1 MSENAKKRQSKTKYK
16 ILSDVLVDD
25 IHKGNLLP
33 GDRLPSEDK
42 LVTALGYSLGTVQRA
57 LRHLAELGVVER
69 IHGSGTFVAGARA
82 PEEHLRHFRFQSDDG
97 STILPIFFK
106 TQGLEHTNCKGPW
119 ADCLGHDRAG
129 YVKIQ
134 RVISVDREFE
144 IFSELYLPAKRFS
157 ALLDLEPTDLD
168 GVSIRDMLAER
179 FDTLTLKTKQS
190 IICDVFPPRVGRVIN
205 VPIGQ
210 FGMILTVSCATHRHM
225 PITWQR
231 AYIPPS
237 DRQMEFVIHPP
248 STSTVRPEK
257 STKSSRA
264 EGPG

>member
-1 MSENAKKRQSKTKYK
+1 MSESVKKHQSKTKYR
-16 ILSDVLVDD
+16 ILSDALVDD
-25 IHKGNLLP
+25 IDKGKLLP

-57 LRHLAELGVVER
+57 LRHLAELGIVER
-69 IHGSGTFVAGARA
+69 VHGSGTFVAGVRT
-82 PEEHLRHFRFQSDDG
+82 PEKHLRHFRFQSDDG

-106 TQGLEHTNCKGPW
+106 TQGLEHTDCKGPW
-119 ADCLGHDRAG
+119 AECLGHDRAG

-144 IFSELYLPAKRFS
+144 IFSELYLPATRFS
-157 ALLDLEPTDLD
+157 ALLELKPTDLD

-179 FDTLTLKTKQS
+179 FDTLTLETKQS

-210 FGMILTVSCATHRHM
+210 FGMVLTVSSTTHRRI

-237 DRQMEFVIHPP
+237 DRQMEFVTQSPP
-248 STSTVRPEK
+248 QQPI
-257 STKSSRA
+257 
-264 EGPG
+264 